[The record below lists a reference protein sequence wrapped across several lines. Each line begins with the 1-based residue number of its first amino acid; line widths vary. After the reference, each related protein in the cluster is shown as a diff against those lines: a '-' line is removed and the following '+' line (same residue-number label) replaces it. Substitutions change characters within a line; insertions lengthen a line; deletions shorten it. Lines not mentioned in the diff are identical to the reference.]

1 MNHLPVIS
9 LTSSLK
15 TLAAA
20 GTAAT
25 LALSL
30 AACTS
35 ASDAP
40 AAGGGAAS
48 SDVSAGADASS
59 QIPSYD
65 VSGISKQEDIAAL
78 LPASVTEDGKLT
90 IGASVDYAP
99 AEFLDEANQPVGYE
113 VDLSKALAQV
123 FGLEAVTE
131 HAEFDSII
139 PAVGSKYD
147 LGISAFTITP
157 EREQSVDMVSFINV
171 GSQFDVAKGNPAG
184 LDLSDPMNLCGHAV
198 GVQTGTAQEEA
209 VQGYS
214 EQCTGAGKDAID
226 IKSYAAHT
234 DATTALAGGTLDAVF
249 ADSTV
254 AGYAQ
259 SQTGGAVEVAG
270 PVYDSAPQGV
280 VIAKGDEATAKAVQ
294 AAVQYLMDQG
304 VWDDILTTWGI
315 DTSQA
320 LKTAEI
326 NPQV

>member
-1 MNHLPVIS
+1 MKHLMS
-9 LTSSLK
+9 LTKSL
-15 TLAAA
+15 TAA
-20 GTAAT
+20 GVAGA

-30 AACTS
+30 GACTS

-40 AAGGGAAS
+40 AAGGAAS
-48 SDVSAGADASS
+48 ADASAGAGASS

-65 VSGISKQEDIAAL
+65 VSGIAKQDDIAAM
-78 LPASVTEDGKLT
+78 LPASITEDGKLT
-90 IGASVDYAP
+90 IGASTDYAP
-99 AEFLDEANQPVGYE
+99 AEFRDEQDQPVGYE
-113 VDLSKALAQV
+113 VDLTKALAAV
-123 FGLEAVTE
+123 FGLEPVTE

-139 PAVGSKYD
+139 PAVGTKYD

-171 GSQFDVAKGNPAG
+171 GSQFDVAKGNPSG
-184 LDLSDPMNLCGHAV
+184 LDLSDTMNLCGHSV

-209 VQGYS
+209 VKGYS
-214 EQCTGAGKDAID
+214 EQCTAAGKEAID
-226 IKSYAAHT
+226 VKSYSAHT

-254 AGYAQ
+254 AGYAEA
-259 SQTGGAVEVAG
+259 QTGGAVEVTG
-270 PVYDSAPQGV
+270 PVYDSAPQGA

-304 VWDDILTTWGI
+304 IWNDILTTWGI

-320 LKTAEI
+320 LDKAEI

>member
-1 MNHLPVIS
+1 MNHLPS
-9 LTSSLK
+9 LTLK
-15 TLAAA
+15 SLAAA
-20 GTAAT
+20 GSAAA

-40 AAGGGAAS
+40 AAKSASDGSSAAAS
-48 SDVSAGADASS
+48 TAA
-59 QIPSYD
+59 IPSYD
-65 VSGISKQEDIAAL
+65 VSAITKQDDIASL
-78 LPASVTEDGKLT
+78 LPDSITEDGKLT
-90 IGASVDYAP
+90 VGASVDYAP
-99 AEFLDEANQPVGYE
+99 AEFLDEKNEPVGYE
-113 VDLSKALAQV
+113 VDLTKALAAV
-123 FGLEAVTE
+123 LGLEPVTE

-139 PAVGSKYD
+139 PAVGTKYD

-157 EREQSVDMVSFINV
+157 EREESVDMVSFINV

-184 LDLSDPMNLCGHAV
+184 LDLSDTMNLCGHSV

-214 EQCTGAGKDAID
+214 EQCTTAGKDAID

-254 AGYAQ
+254 AGYAEA
-259 SQTGGAVEVAG
+259 QTGGAVEVAG
-270 PVYDSAPQGV
+270 PVYDSAPQGA

-304 VWDDILTTWGI
+304 IWNDILTTWGI

-320 LKTAEI
+320 LTTAEI